1 LNNLAPSVVSVASSA
16 TLGAT
21 DIESMD
27 SSPLLPPTG
36 DLAPTMPT
44 TEPLP
49 TGTTTPTASA
59 VAGETPFDL
68 EAELNA
74 ILGIAN
80 WRVDSDDDMMDDDE
94 LMAGLLAAATTDP
107 YLTDTQT
114 EELLATPALA
124 MPPPQVPHYDVS
136 VWTSTVSP
144 S

>member
-1 LNNLAPSVVSVASSA
+1 
-16 TLGAT
+16 
-21 DIESMD
+21 MD
-27 SSPLLPPTG
+27 SSPVLPPTG

-49 TGTTTPTASA
+49 TGTTTPTAAS
-59 VAGETPFDL
+59 VAEEIHFDL
-68 EAELNA
+68 EAELGA
-74 ILGIAN
+74 LLEIATDTTPTLDGTN
-80 WRVDSDDDMMDDDE
+80 QHVDSDDDMMNDDE